1 MEQEMPVNDGPQ
13 PTKAMRLIFE
23 YEGDEVRLVSQQPV
37 EMVITDAD
45 LSAVSNPGY
54 YVETKDSGGKA
65 LFRTK
70 AHNAFSTSTEVFPE
84 EKGKPITRVDLPKAK
99 GAFTV
104 ITPLTTNTDHVS
116 VMQIM
121 PGRPGEK
128 VTITNA
134 TSPREGAEEIR
145 EIASFKITAN
155 Q

>member
-1 MEQEMPVNDGPQ
+1 MEQDMPVNNGPQ

-37 EMVITDAD
+37 EMVIPGAD
-45 LSAVSNPGY
+45 LSELSHSGY

-116 VMQIM
+116 VMQIK
-121 PGRPGEK
+121 PGRPGEE
-128 VTITNA
+128 VTISNT
-134 TSPREGAEEIR
+134 TSPVEDAEEIK
-145 EIASFKITAN
+145 EIASFKITLN